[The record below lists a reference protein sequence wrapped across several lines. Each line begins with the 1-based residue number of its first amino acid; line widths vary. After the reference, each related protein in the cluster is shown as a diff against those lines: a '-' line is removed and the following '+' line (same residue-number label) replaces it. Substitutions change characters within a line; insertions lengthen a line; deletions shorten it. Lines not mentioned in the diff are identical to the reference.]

1 MPHLLL
7 TYDFPPI
14 GGGLARYM
22 AELARAYPAH
32 GLHVSTGTQQG
43 SEAFD
48 ETLPGRVHRI
58 ATGAKRLRTL
68 PGLVRWSR
76 QAGAL
81 VRRLGV
87 GFVWCGNFK
96 PAAYPARW
104 VGFRYGVPYGIIVH
118 GLDMYRV
125 LEQVRRSTR
134 KRRVARSLFGGAS
147 VVLANST
154 FTGELTREVLRQ
166 SGVSGA
172 VAVRVVPL
180 GTSPALFR
188 PGLPTDEVRARY
200 GLDPGLR
207 WMLTVARL
215 VEHKGVDT
223 VIEALAILK
232 DELPGLAYAVAGG
245 GPRRGALEQL
255 ARNAGVADRVRFLGA
270 VPDGDLPALYN
281 TASLYLGVS
290 RRVGP
295 MVEGFGISL
304 VEASASGIPVIGGL
318 SGGIPDAVRQDETG
332 LLVDPERPAAVAE
345 AVRALLADP
354 GRARDLGQGGRRA
367 VEEFYNWERVAR
379 DVAAIAGEF
388 AAGRPGAG

>member
-22 AELARAYPAH
+22 AELARAYPAN

-48 ETLPGRVHRI
+48 ETLPGRVHRL

-76 QAGAL
+76 QAGTL
-81 VRRLGV
+81 VRSLGV

-104 VGFRYGVPYGIIVH
+104 VELRYGVPYGIIVH

-125 LEQVRRSTR
+125 LEQVRRSAR

-166 SGVSGA
+166 SGV
-172 VAVRVVPL
+172 
-180 GTSPALFR
+180 
-188 PGLPTDEVRARY
+188 
-200 GLDPGLR
+200 
-207 WMLTVARL
+207 
-215 VEHKGVDT
+215 
-223 VIEALAILK
+223 
-232 DELPGLAYAVAGG
+232 AGG
-245 GPRRGALEQL
+245 GSRRATRDQPGALP
-255 ARNAGVADRVRFLGA
+255 ARIAD
-270 VPDGDLPALYN
+270 
-281 TASLYLGVS
+281 
-290 RRVGP
+290 
-295 MVEGFGISL
+295 
-304 VEASASGIPVIGGL
+304 
-318 SGGIPDAVRQDETG
+318 
-332 LLVDPERPAAVAE
+332 
-345 AVRALLADP
+345 
-354 GRARDLGQGGRRA
+354 GRGQGTLRA
-367 VEEFYNWERVAR
+367 
-379 DVAAIAGEF
+379 
-388 AAGRPGAG
+388 RPGAPLDADRCPAG